1 MSNSI
6 PEIEDCPMML
16 CVGTNMTECHPIIA
30 LRVKKAVRK
39 GAKLFVVDPRKIPLA
54 ELADGHLQIQLGSDV
69 ALFNAMAKVI
79 IDEDLHDKEYVEQ
92 RTEGFEELKKHLESF
107 TLEYAEQ
114 ISGVPK
120 ELIRECAIEYGSA
133 ERAGI
138 YYTLGITEHICGV
151 SNVQSLCNLA
161 LITGNLGKRSA
172 GVNPLRGQNNIQGAG
187 DAGALPNNYPGFQ
200 DVTSAESREKFEKA
214 WGVPLDPD
222 KGITKIAA
230 LDHAVDGR
238 LKAMWICGE
247 NTLVTDPDVKHT
259 TKALESLDFFVVQD
273 MFLTDTAQKAH
284 VVFPAAAFTE
294 VDGFFTNSDRRIQRI
309 RKAADPPGEAKPDWW
324 IIAEVAKRMES
335 GVHFDYDSSREV
347 FDELASVSPIYA
359 GLDYDRIDSGELHWP
374 VPDHDHPGTPVL
386 HEGVFLNGKGK
397 LQLLDYVPP
406 SENPDDEYPFY
417 LTTGRRLPTYHTNTM
432 TGRSKGFRILV
443 PNEWLEVHPRDG
455 KKLGIEDGDWVR
467 ISSRRGDVTTRVAI
481 TRTSPAGTVFMSF
494 AFPEETLTNN
504 ITNPDVDPI
513 TETPEFKVAA
523 VAVERIEA
531 PAGFSAEPTL
541 RADVGIE
548 DPRHD

>member
-30 LRVKKAVRK
+30 VRVKKAVRK
-39 GAKLFVVDPRKIPLA
+39 GAKLYVVDPRKIPLVDI
-54 ELADGHLQIQLGSDV
+54 ADGHLQIKLGGDV

-79 IDEDLHDKEYVEQ
+79 IDEDLHDKEYIEQ
-92 RTEGFEELKKHLESF
+92 RTEGFEQLKKHLEPY
-107 TLEYAEQ
+107 TAEYAEE
-114 ISGVPK
+114 ITGTPA
-120 ELIRECAIEYGSA
+120 ELIRECAIAYGSA

-187 DAGALPNNYPGFQ
+187 DSGALPNNYPGFQ
-200 DVTSAESREKFEKA
+200 AVDLPENREKFEKI

-238 LKAMWICGE
+238 VKAMWICGE

-259 TKALESLDFFVVQD
+259 TRALDSLDFLAVQD
-273 MFLTDTAQKAH
+273 MFLTDTAKKAT

-294 VDGFFTNSDRRIQRI
+294 VDGFFTNSDRRVQRL
-309 RKAADPPGEAKPDWW
+309 RKAADPPGQAKPDWW
-324 IIAEVAKRMES
+324 IIAEVAKRMDTE
-335 GVHFDYDSSREV
+335 VYFDYESSSEV
-347 FDELASVSPIYA
+347 FDEIASVSPIYA
-359 GLDYDRIDSGELHWP
+359 GLNYDRIDAGNLIWP
-374 VPDHDHPGTPVL
+374 VPDYDHPGTPVL
-386 HEGVFLNGKGK
+386 HEGEFLNGKGK
-397 LQLLDYVPP
+397 LQMLDYVPP

-432 TGRSKGFRILV
+432 TGRSDGFRILV
-443 PNEWLEVHPRDG
+443 ANEWLEVHPRDAEQ
-455 KKLGIEDGDWVR
+455 LGFEDGDWALIR
-467 ISSRRGDVTTRVAI
+467 SRRGEVTTRVAI
-481 TRTSPAGTVFMSF
+481 TKTSPVGTMFMSF
-494 AFPEETLTNN
+494 AFPEETMTNN
-504 ITNPDVDPI
+504 VTNPEVDPT

-523 VAVERIEA
+523 VSVERVEA
-531 PAGFSAEPTL
+531 PAGLGAEQAL
-541 RADVGIE
+541 RSDAGIE
-548 DPRHD
+548 DTRHD